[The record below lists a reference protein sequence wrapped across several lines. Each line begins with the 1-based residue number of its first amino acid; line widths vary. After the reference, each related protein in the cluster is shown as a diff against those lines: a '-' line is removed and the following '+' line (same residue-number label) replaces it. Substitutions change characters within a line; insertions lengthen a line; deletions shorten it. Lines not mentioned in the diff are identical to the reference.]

1 MAGLTARSG
10 YPLDMTNT
18 RSRPDEDAAG
28 QSTTPDHPD
37 AVVIFA
43 PLPVLTV
50 TIEERSG
57 EADIHVHAGG
67 QGVWQSRMVS
77 SLGVPVVLCSA
88 LGGETGDVLG
98 HLLPIPDVT
107 VHTVRVSSRNGA
119 YVHDRRSGSREVV
132 AESAGSPLDRHELDS
147 LYELTLTEGLT
158 HGRVLLSGPQDDRVL
173 PADLYRRLATDLGA
187 NGCQVAADLAGDR
200 LEAVLAGRP
209 ALVKVSHEEL
219 LADRRAISDDADDL
233 VAAMRTLRD
242 EGAGTIVVS
251 RSGAAPALALLDD
264 GEADADTRG
273 GDVVEISMP
282 KLEPADPAGAGDS
295 MTAGIVAALAAG
307 RPLRR
312 ALQIGAAC
320 GALNVV
326 RHGLGTGGAR
336 AVETL
341 AERVELRPW
350 KGAGA

>member
-1 MAGLTARSG
+1 
-10 YPLDMTNT
+10 MTET
-18 RSRPDEDAAG
+18 PSHGQTQSRRSRCDN
-28 QSTTPDHPD
+28 

-50 TIEERSG
+50 TVEDRSG

-67 QGVWQSRMVS
+67 QGVWQSRMMS

-98 HLLPIPDVT
+98 HLLPMPNVT
-107 VHTVRVSSRNGA
+107 VRTVPVSARNGA

-158 HGRVLLSGPQDDRVL
+158 HGWVLLSGPQEDRTL
-173 PADLYRRLATDLGA
+173 PADLYRRLSTDLSA
-187 NGCQVAADLAGDR
+187 NGCKVAADLSGER
-200 LEAVLAGRP
+200 LEAVLAGEP
-209 ALVKVSHEEL
+209 DVVKVSHEEL
-219 LADRRAISDDADDL
+219 LADGRAKSDDAEDL
-233 VAAMRTLRD
+233 VAAMRAMRD
-242 EGAGTIVVS
+242 DCAGTIVVS
-251 RSGAAPALALLDD
+251 RAGSAPALALLDERAAGGD
-264 GEADADTRG
+264 GARG
-273 GDVVEISMP
+273 GDIVEIRMP
-282 KLEPADPAGAGDS
+282 TLEPAEPAGAGDS
-295 MTAGIVAALAAG
+295 MTAGIVAALASG
-307 RPLRR
+307 RPLRE
-312 ALQIGAAC
+312 ALRVGAAC

-341 AERVELRPW
+341 AERVELCPW
-350 KGAGA
+350 E

>member
-1 MAGLTARSG
+1 
-10 YPLDMTNT
+10 MTNT
-18 RSRPDEDAAG
+18 
-28 QSTTPDHPD
+28 D

-50 TIEERSG
+50 TVEDRSG

-67 QGVWQSRMVS
+67 QGVWQSRMMS

-98 HLLPIPDVT
+98 HLLPIQDVT
-107 VHTVRVSSRNGA
+107 VRTVRVSSRNGA
-119 YVHDRRSGSREVV
+119 YVHDRRNGNREVI
-132 AESAGSPLDRHELDS
+132 AESAGNPLDRHELDS

-173 PADLYRRLATDLGA
+173 PADLYRRLSTDLGS
-187 NGCQVAADLAGDR
+187 NGCDVAADLAGER

-209 ALVKVSHEEL
+209 RLVKVSHEEL
-219 LADRRAISDDADDL
+219 LADGRAKSDDAEDL
-233 VAAMRTLRD
+233 VAAMHALRE

-251 RSGAAPALALLDD
+251 RSGAAPALALLDEQAPGGD
-264 GEADADTRG
+264 GTRG
-273 GDVVEISMP
+273 GDIVEIGMP

-295 MTAGIVAALAAG
+295 MTAGIVAALAKG

-350 KGAGA
+350 QAEKGSHA

>member
-1 MAGLTARSG
+1 
-10 YPLDMTNT
+10 MTKNQP
-18 RSRPDEDAAG
+18 PD
-28 QSTTPDHPD
+28 T
-37 AVVIFA
+37 VVIFA

-50 TIEERSG
+50 TVEDRSG

-77 SLGVPVVLCSA
+77 SLGVPVVLCAA

-98 HLLPIPDVT
+98 HLLPTPDVT
-107 VHTVRVSSRNGA
+107 VRTVPVSSRNGA
-119 YVHDRRSGSREVV
+119 YVHDRRSGSREIV
-132 AESAGSPLDRHELDS
+132 AESPGSPLDRHELDA

-158 HGRVLLSGPQDDRVL
+158 HGRVLLSGPQDDRVV
-173 PADLYRRLATDLGA
+173 PADLYRRLTTDLGA
-187 NGCQVAADLAGDR
+187 NGCKVTADLAGER
-200 LEAVLAGRP
+200 LKAVLAGGP
-209 ALVKVSHEEL
+209 DLVKVSHEEL
-219 LADRRAISDDADDL
+219 LTDGRAKSDDPADL
-233 VAAMRTLRD
+233 VKAMRTLRD

-264 GEADADTRG
+264 GDI
-273 GDVVEISMP
+273 VEIEMP
-282 KLEPADPAGAGDS
+282 KLEPADSSGAGDS
-295 MTAGIVAALAAG
+295 MTAGMVAALACG

-326 RHGLGTGGAR
+326 RHGLGTGGAQ

-341 AERVELRPW
+341 AERVELQPW
-350 KGAGA
+350 K